1 MTKRRTAPALR
12 ERKAAPT
19 ACAARFAPR
28 RAQTSPFAGKPNQ
41 TQAPQPPINRMNK
54 FALRPIPID
63 LDKRFDH
70 LVHQRP
76 ALLGAIFTRLHGGEV
91 DQRPFEWAAHTEESP
106 SLPILPV

>member
-1 MTKRRTAPALR
+1 MTKRRTARALR

-54 FALRPIPID
+54 FALGNPVKVITRST
-63 LDKRFDH
+63 DKVITDSRVSDH
-70 LVHQRP
+70 VPERSDAGVGL
-76 ALLGAIFTRLHGGEV
+76 
-91 DQRPFEWAAHTEESP
+91 
-106 SLPILPV
+106 

>member
-1 MTKRRTAPALR
+1 MTKRRTARALR

-54 FALRPIPID
+54 FALCAA
-63 LDKRFDH
+63 
-70 LVHQRP
+70 P
-76 ALLGAIFTRLHGGEV
+76 ALLASDGAPGR
-91 DQRPFEWAAHTEESP
+91 
-106 SLPILPV
+106 

>member
-1 MTKRRTAPALR
+1 MTKRRTARALR

-54 FALRPIPID
+54 FALGETLEVRTD
-63 LDKRFDH
+63 AADH
-70 LVHQRP
+70 DITP
-76 ALLGAIFTRLHGGEV
+76 PNLHGLME
-91 DQRPFEWAAHTEESP
+91 R
-106 SLPILPV
+106 LP

>member
-1 MTKRRTAPALR
+1 MTKRRTARALR

-54 FALRPIPID
+54 FALPPHHR
-63 LDKRFDH
+63 
-70 LVHQRP
+70 
-76 ALLGAIFTRLHGGEV
+76 ALTSNPTLCSGMAVSLSLRVAFSPKETSGALAFAAGVSRHPRL
-91 DQRPFEWAAHTEESP
+91 
-106 SLPILPV
+106 